1 MNRRERLMATLRGE
15 PVDRP
20 PVSFYEINGLD
31 ERPDDPDPFNIYSH
45 PSWAPL
51 IELAREK
58 SDRIVMRSVP
68 LRGASADPLAP
79 LTTVETW
86 TDDTSRF
93 TRRTIRC
100 GRHVFTC
107 TDRRDR
113 DVNTTWRLEH
123 FLKGPDDLRAWLELP
138 PPAFDGEPDVTG
150 VLAAEAALGDSGIV
164 MIDTPDPLCL
174 AADLFLMADYTVVAA
189 TEPVLFHRLL
199 ECFAEFLWP
208 KTEAVAR
215 AAPGR
220 LWRIYGPEYASVPY
234 LHPRFFAE
242 YVVRYD
248 TPMVQAIQRMGGYAR
263 LHCHGRLKAILDGIA
278 ATGCDGL
285 DPIEPPPQG
294 DVELREV
301 RAKYGR
307 QMVLFGNLE
316 ASDIETLPAEE
327 FAAKIR
333 RALAEGTA
341 GVGRGFVL
349 MPSSCPYGRVL
360 SPLALANYEKMIEIA
375 EGWDMRQTS
384 NVIRHTS

>member
-1 MNRRERLMATLRGE
+1 MNRHERLMATLRGE

-20 PVSFYEINGLD
+20 AVSFYEINGLD

-68 LRGASADPLAP
+68 LRGAGHDPLAEC
-79 LTTVETW
+79 TTVETW
-86 TDDTSRF
+86 TEGTTRY

-100 GRHVFTC
+100 GRRVFTA
-107 TDRRDR
+107 TDRRDQ

-138 PPAFDGEPDVTG
+138 AAVYAGEPDMTG

-174 AADLFLMADYTVVAA
+174 AADLFPMADYTVVAA
-189 TEPVLFHRLL
+189 TEPALFHRLL
-199 ECFAEFLWP
+199 ERFAAVLWP
-208 KTEAVAR
+208 KTEAVAA

-234 LHPRFFAE
+234 LHPRFFRE

-248 TPMVQAIQRMGGYAR
+248 TPMVRAIQRTGGYAR
-263 LHCHGRLKAILDGIA
+263 LHCHGRLKAILDDIA

-294 DVELREV
+294 DVELRAV
-301 RAKYGR
+301 REKYGR

-316 ASDIETLPAEE
+316 ASDIENLPTPE
-327 FAAKIR
+327 FELKVR

-341 GVGRGFVL
+341 GPGRGFVL
-349 MPSSCPYGRVL
+349 MASSCPYGRVL
-360 SPLALANYEKMIEIA
+360 SPLALANYRKMIEVA
-375 EGWDMRQTS
+375 EEWQGCGPVNT
-384 NVIRHTS
+384 